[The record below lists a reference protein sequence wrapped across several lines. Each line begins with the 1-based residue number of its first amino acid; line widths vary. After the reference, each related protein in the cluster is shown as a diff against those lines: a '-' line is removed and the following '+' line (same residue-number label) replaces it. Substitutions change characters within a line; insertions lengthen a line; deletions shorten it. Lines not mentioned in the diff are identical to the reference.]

1 MNNIVDFD
9 RKELFKHYNEMDNP
23 FIIMTIPLNVTKV
36 VEYCKVHKNFDATM
50 GFLIGK
56 AVNDVNAFKYR
67 YDKDN
72 FYYYD
77 RLCVNFTERVD
88 EQIGF
93 FECESDNLMDFVS
106 EFKEKTVDISISNTN
121 NILNIYIYDMNVIVL
136 FYSFLFNSF
145 PLN

>member
-36 VEYCKVHKNFDATM
+36 VEYCKVHRNFYATM
-50 GFLIGK
+50 GFLVGK

-88 EQIGF
+88 EQIVF
-93 FECESDNLMDFVS
+93 FECE
-106 EFKEKTVDISISNTN
+106 
-121 NILNIYIYDMNVIVL
+121 
-136 FYSFLFNSF
+136 
-145 PLN
+145 